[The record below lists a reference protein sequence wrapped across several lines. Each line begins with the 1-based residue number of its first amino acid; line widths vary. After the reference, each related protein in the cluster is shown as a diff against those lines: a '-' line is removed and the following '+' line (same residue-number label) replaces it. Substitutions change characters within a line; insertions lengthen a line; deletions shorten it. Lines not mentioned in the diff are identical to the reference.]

1 MRPADRV
8 HQDHVKEG
16 LLQGVDAWGRPVLTD
31 PEFPRVCILGTL
43 QLAVE
48 NLFHHLVK
56 SSQFLPLS

>member
-56 SSQFLPLS
+56 